1 MSANIFSSLSGSYNY
16 VNDMSNLLSDYSSLK
31 NGSYGS
37 LMKSYVKKVGNQNA
51 LDAYRKT
58 GSTASVEAPVKEESQ
73 SPKTKTVKTVSEMT
87 KEAAATTTKKTDSTV
102 NTADK
107 YEKLKSNWLDNQ
119 LKQYD
124 KDATKTTAADT
135 SVSFDATV

>member
-16 VNDMSNLLSDYSSLK
+16 VNDMSNLLSDYSSIK

-58 GSTASVEAPVKEESQ
+58 GSTASVESSVKEE
-73 SPKTKTVKTVSEMT
+73 PKSSKTVKTVSEMT
-87 KEAAATTTKKTDSTV
+87 KEAAATTTKKTDSAV

-124 KDATKTTAADT
+124 KDANKTTTADT
-135 SVSFDATV
+135 SVSLDTTV

>member
-16 VNDMSNLLSDYSSLK
+16 INDMSNLVSDYSSIK

-58 GSTASVEAPVKEESQ
+58 GSTASVEAPAKEEA
-73 SPKTKTVKTVSEMT
+73 KTSKVKTVKTVSEMT
-87 KEAAATTTKKTDSTV
+87 KEAAATTTKKTDSSV

-107 YEKLKSNWLDNQ
+107 YEKLKSQWLDDQ

-124 KDATKTTAADT
+124 KEATKTTAANT
-135 SVSFDATV
+135 SVSLDTTV

>member
-16 VNDMSNLLSDYSSLK
+16 VNDMSNLLSDYSSIK

-58 GSTASVEAPVKEESQ
+58 GSTASVESSVKEE
-73 SPKTKTVKTVSEMT
+73 PKSSKTVKTVSEMT

-107 YEKLKSNWLDNQ
+107 YEKLKSN
-119 LKQYD
+119 
-124 KDATKTTAADT
+124 
-135 SVSFDATV
+135 

>member
-16 VNDMSNLLSDYSSLK
+16 VNDMSNLLSDYSSIK

-37 LMKSYVKKVGNQNA
+37 LMKSYVNKVGNQNA

-58 GSTASVEAPVKEESQ
+58 GSTASVESSVKEE
-73 SPKTKTVKTVSEMT
+73 PKSSKTVKTVSEMT

-124 KDATKTTAADT
+124 KDANKTTTADT
-135 SVSFDATV
+135 SVSLDTTV

>member
-16 VNDMSNLLSDYSSLK
+16 VNDMSNLLSDYSSIK

-58 GSTASVEAPVKEESQ
+58 GSTASVESSVKEE
-73 SPKTKTVKTVSEMT
+73 PKSSKTVKTVSEMT

-124 KDATKTTAADT
+124 KDANKTTTADT
-135 SVSFDATV
+135 SVSLDTTV